1 MIYSYNL
8 EKISPEGQS
17 CFSLFQ
23 IFTSSCFPSKEVT
36 CGRISFSI
44 QTNDLKRVGS
54 IRSSKRNR
62 ATSPPEVA
70 ENRLSS
76 AALSEEDLSD
86 KPVTEDQAAGT
97 TYRYFDFCYDI
108 TCSN

>member
-1 MIYSYNL
+1 M
-8 EKISPEGQS
+8 
-17 CFSLFQ
+17 
-23 IFTSSCFPSKEVT
+23 
-36 CGRISFSI
+36 
-44 QTNDLKRVGS
+44 
-54 IRSSKRNR
+54 
-62 ATSPPEVA
+62 SPPEVA

-108 TCSN
+108 ACSN

>member
-17 CFSLFQ
+17 CFSL
-23 IFTSSCFPSKEVT
+23 FPSKEVT

-108 TCSN
+108 ACSN

>member
-1 MIYSYNL
+1 M
-8 EKISPEGQS
+8 
-17 CFSLFQ
+17 
-23 IFTSSCFPSKEVT
+23 
-36 CGRISFSI
+36 
-44 QTNDLKRVGS
+44 GS

-97 TYRYFDFCYDI
+97 TYRYFDFVMISRVATSISKIIAKQFLFYFICVFA
-108 TCSN
+108 